1 MAVIVRGGFKLQ
13 VPKTSVHTGL
23 GHKES
28 CLHTQRCQRLQVWL
42 SDATEALISS
52 PLSALI

>member
-13 VPKTSVHTGL
+13 VPKTSVHIGL

-28 CLHTQRCQRLQVWL
+28 CHRTQRCQRLQVWL
-42 SDATEALISS
+42 SDASEALISS